1 MAFDPSIIMGY
12 RGMGELPNPMNQ
24 LAQVSQI
31 QAAQQQGQMNQMKID
46 ELAADKQELNDFAL
60 KLQEKGLTP
69 RQYMEMLRSSRD
81 PVNRKTGV
89 EGLMRLDEQ
98 EKYGDVLKK
107 VYPQL
112 FGAGAETPSAE
123 MPTALAPSIMR
134 QGGAPAAPI
143 QDMLGTGTYGMAPVN
158 ALAPAPAAR
167 SAAPVNALINQQNTP
182 AQLEMRIAML
192 APFANRP
199 GVKEQ
204 IAGFQ
209 SQLTELRKPI
219 VAAAGSTI
227 YGPSGQIIANVPAQ
241 PTELQR
247 NYEYAKNQGFKGNIF
262 DYEREIKL
270 ASRAP
275 IQPVQ
280 PVAPTITQIVDPAN
294 PNQMITIDARRYQGG
309 GAGSPGVIGVAGKEP
324 SAALRINKAE
334 QGKTQLADD
343 LDNLRASFQTLDQ
356 MRSIPSTERGALSN
370 VASGVASTGLGQ
382 KAGQLFGTEA
392 QVERDVINSARSR
405 LVNSIKN
412 ATGMSAQ
419 QLNSNVE
426 LQTMLKSISDP
437 GQSYQSAIRII
448 DDIEK
453 AYVTG
458 GGMLPK
464 RSQPAAAPAATQGTG
479 GFKYLGKESNK

>member
-1 MAFDPSIIMGY
+1 MALDPSIALGV
-12 RGMGELPNPMNQ
+12 RPLQLPDPLAQM
-24 LAQVSQI
+24 AQVSQI
-31 QAAQQQGQMNQMKID
+31 QSSQQQQQLNKMKIE
-46 ELAADKQELNDFAL
+46 ELIADKQELNDFAAQI
-60 KLQEKGLTP
+60 KNTGLTP
-69 RQYMEMLRSSRD
+69 RDYLKMLSASRN
-81 PVNRKTGV
+81 PERQKMGM

-98 EKYGDVLKK
+98 DKYGEVLKK
-107 VYPQL
+107 IYPKL
-112 FGAGAETPSAE
+112 YEGSAE
-123 MPTALAPSIMR
+123 APAAAPAAMPGALRPTAAAPTNALAPAF
-134 QGGAPAAPI
+134 GPTPG
-143 QDMLGTGTYGMAPVN
+143 APVN
-158 ALAPAPAAR
+158 AL
-167 SAAPVNALINQQNTP
+167 VNQQNTP
-182 AQLEMRIAML
+182 ERLEMNIAAL
-192 APFANRP
+192 APFASRP

-209 SQLTELRKPI
+209 TQLAELRKPI
-219 VAAAGSTI
+219 VASAGSTI

-343 LDNLRASFQTLDQ
+343 LDNLRASFQTLDK

-370 VASGVASTGLGQ
+370 IASGVASTGLGQ
-382 KAGQLFGTEA
+382 KTGQLFGTEA

-464 RSQPAAAPAATQGTG
+464 RGQPDAAAQGVG